1 MKIAKGSVV
10 ELDYSLHLG
19 DGEVVD
25 RSEASEPLTYI
36 HGEGELVPG
45 LETALEGLAA
55 GDRKQVVV
63 PPESGY
69 GERDTRGVQ
78 RVPRD
83 AFPADF
89 EPKVG
94 MELSAEGPDGDEVT
108 FFVQGVEADAVT
120 IDLNHPLAGRT
131 LHFDVTVRGVR
142 AATPEE
148 LEHGHAHGPEGH
160 VHEH

>member
-25 RSEASEPLTYI
+25 RSEAGEPLTYL

-45 LETALEGLAA
+45 LESRARGRWQA

-94 MELSAEGPDGDEVT
+94 MELSAQGPDGDEVT
-108 FFVQGVEADAVT
+108 FFVQGVEPT
-120 IDLNHPLAGRT
+120 RSSST
-131 LHFDVTVRGVR
+131 
-142 AATPEE
+142 
-148 LEHGHAHGPEGH
+148 
-160 VHEH
+160 